1 MTNPDYGII
10 FQAYLLNF
18 KYLKRDISKINE
30 KFLPKD
36 INKNPIIITKHK
48 NNIHIFEIHRDFFI
62 KILYHRIEITISKI
76 APKMNLKEK
85 DEKKTRSRISNRL
98 PLSSPSRSPIFEN
111 TLHPTFSYSR
121 LDVNIWKHDSRTEF
135 FACRGRYSRE
145 HPIQRQKPSN
155 PGTQAGSVWLESGT
169 QVDTLCAG
177 SSLAPALQGPCRP
190 THIHRAHT
198 IVYPR
203 TSQEHAWLR
212 VCARLLVGVGPQ
224 YGRLRN
230 IEE

>member
-85 DEKKTRSRISNRL
+85 DEKKNDLEYQIDYLCLLALQSSRTRSIRHSH
-98 PLSSPSRSPIFEN
+98 
-111 TLHPTFSYSR
+111 T
-121 LDVNIWKHDSRTEF
+121 
-135 FACRGRYSRE
+135 RGSM
-145 HPIQRQKPSN
+145 
-155 PGTQAGSVWLESGT
+155 
-169 QVDTLCAG
+169 
-177 SSLAPALQGPCRP
+177 
-190 THIHRAHT
+190 
-198 IVYPR
+198 
-203 TSQEHAWLR
+203 
-212 VCARLLVGVGPQ
+212 
-224 YGRLRN
+224 
-230 IEE
+230 